1 VSSAVTILQQ
11 RELLLERLS
20 SMPGYLEAAFA
31 GLTPAEAAT
40 SLSPGE
46 YSPVEQA
53 WHLADLEREG
63 YAVRIRRLL
72 EEDAPHLADFDG
84 QRIAAERNY
93 RALSLCDGL
102 AAFRAA
108 RLVNVAL
115 LRDVPTA
122 AWARGGTLEGV
133 GPVALCDLPALM
145 DAHDAAHRAE
155 IEEWRRARG
164 SD

>member
-1 VSSAVTILQQ
+1 MSNATSILQQ

-20 SMPGYLEAAFA
+20 SKPHYLDSAFA
-31 GLTPAEAAT
+31 RLTAAEAAT
-40 SLSPGE
+40 PHAPGAF
-46 YSPVEQA
+46 SPVEQA

-72 EEDAPHLADFDG
+72 EEDAPQLPDFDG

-93 RALSLCDGL
+93 RSLDLREGL

-115 LRDVPTA
+115 LRGVPTA
-122 AWARGGTLEGV
+122 AWARAGTLEGV
-133 GPVALCDLPALM
+133 GQFRLFDLPAQM
-145 DAHDAAHRAE
+145 EGHDASHRAE
-155 IEEWRRARG
+155 IEEWRRAR
-164 SD
+164 DAD